1 MVRLSRKTCGT
12 KMSCSSAELS
22 PGTCWLFLFVAL
34 RLPELL
40 FGRIAST
47 LKPTLETCEEKT
59 IGISVNPADAT
70 YTIFD
75 RFRSRSFILVWLQ
88 ESIIVD

>member
-1 MVRLSRKTCGT
+1 
-12 KMSCSSAELS
+12 MSCSSAELS
-22 PGTCWLFLFVAL
+22 PGAKEFEIEENRKPCWLFLFVAL
-34 RLPELL
+34 RCRNY
-40 FGRIAST
+40 FSARAAST
-47 LKPTLETCEEKT
+47 LKPSLETCEEKT
-59 IGISVNPADAT
+59 IGISVNPAAVT